1 MRETIRFI
9 LNGELHQVSG
19 VDPTLT
25 VLNYLR
31 YGLGKTGTKEG
42 CAEGDCGAC
51 TIVVGTL
58 VEGVVHYR
66 AVNACI
72 MFLPVLD
79 GKEVITVEGLAGP
92 DGTLHP
98 VQQAL
103 VDHHGS
109 QCGFCTPG
117 FVMALYAH
125 YRNQGGT
132 SVPEINDA
140 VAGNLCRCTGY
151 GPIISA
157 AQAMYD
163 YPTPG
168 RDADDRAAR
177 LKELQQEAPLDL
189 TYHCARANAEKRFI
203 APKTLDQLA
212 AASLKYP
219 EATYL
224 AGGTD
229 VGLWVTKQ
237 QRFLETTILTTQ
249 VDDLRAI
256 TEHDDTI
263 EIGAAVSYTD
273 VFDLL
278 GTYYPSFGELL
289 RRLGSTQIRNSGTMG
304 GNIANGSPIGDSMP
318 ALIAVGTDLVLRRG
332 EDTRKIP
339 LEDYFLDYQQQDR
352 RPGEFVE
359 RFFVRKPQENTIF
372 YTHKI
377 SKRFDQDI
385 SAVCGAFGFTVED
398 GRIAEARIC
407 FGGVAA
413 IPKRAAKTE
422 VALTGQPWT
431 LASVRSAAPMLASD
445 FAPISDMRAS
455 ADYRIATARNLLV
468 KAFLDTSGQ
477 PFQTDVLVADEALHA

>member
-9 LNGELHQVSG
+9 LNGELHEVAG
-19 VDPTLT
+19 VDPTAT

-31 YGLGKTGTKEG
+31 YALGKTGTKEG

-58 VEGVVHYR
+58 ENDVVQYR

-79 GKEVITVEGLAGP
+79 GKEVITVEGLAGAA
-92 DGTLHP
+92 GGLHP

-132 SVPEINDA
+132 SVSEINNA

-163 YPTPG
+163 YPA
-168 RDADDRAAR
+168 ADSGSDDMVAR
-177 LKELQQEAPLDL
+177 LKELQDAAPLEL
-189 TYHCARANAEKRFI
+189 AYHCPRTQSEKRFI
-203 APKTLDQLA
+203 APKDLEHLA
-212 AASLKYP
+212 AASLKHP
-219 EATYL
+219 DATYL

-249 VDDLRAI
+249 VSDLK
-256 TEHDDTI
+256 TVLEHDDTI

-273 VFDLL
+273 VFEVL
-278 GTYYPSFGELL
+278 GRHYPSFGELL

-304 GNIANGSPIGDSMP
+304 GNISNGSPIGDSMP
-318 ALIAVGTDLVLRRG
+318 ALIAIGTELVLRRG
-332 EDTRKIP
+332 DETRRLP

-352 RPGEFVE
+352 HPGEFVE
-359 RFFVRKPQENTIF
+359 RFYVQKPQDNTVF

-385 SAVCGAFGFTVED
+385 SAVCGAV
-398 GRIAEARIC
+398 RIALREGQVAEARIC

-422 VALTGQPWT
+422 AALTGQAWT
-431 LASVRSAAPMLASD
+431 LASVRSAASLLASD

-455 ADYRIATARNLLV
+455 ATYRTKTANNLLL
-468 KAFLDTSGQ
+468 KAYLDTSGQ
-477 PFQTDVLVADEALHA
+477 GYETNVLIADEALHA

>member
-1 MRETIRFI
+1 MRKTIRFI
-9 LNGELHQVSG
+9 LNGELHQVAG
-19 VDPTLT
+19 VDPTTT
-25 VLNYLR
+25 VLNHLR
-31 YGLGKTGTKEG
+31 YALGKTGTKEG

-58 VEGVVHYR
+58 VDGAVQYR

-132 SVPEINDA
+132 SVSEINDA

-157 AQAMYD
+157 AQAMFD
-163 YPTPG
+163 YPAPDKET
-168 RDADDRAAR
+168 DDIAAR
-177 LKELQQEAPLDL
+177 LKALQEDAPLEL
-189 TYHCARANAEKRFI
+189 TYLCPRTKAEKRFI
-203 APKTLDQLA
+203 APRDLQHLA
-212 AASLKYP
+212 AASLKHP
-219 EATYL
+219 DATYL

-249 VDDLRAI
+249 VTELKTV
-256 TEHDDTI
+256 TEHDDSI

-278 GTYYPSFGELL
+278 GGFYPSFGELL

-318 ALIAVGTDLVLRRG
+318 ALIAIGTELVLRRG
-332 EDTRKIP
+332 DDIRRLP
-339 LEDYFLDYQQQDR
+339 LEDFFLDYQQQDR
-352 RPGEFVE
+352 QPGEFVE
-359 RFFVRKPQENTIF
+359 RFFVQKPQDNTIF

-385 SAVCGAFGFTVED
+385 SAVCGAFRFTVDE
-398 GRIAEARIC
+398 GRIADARIC

-413 IPKRAAKTE
+413 IPKRAVKTE
-422 VALTGQPWT
+422 AALTGQRWT
-431 LASVRSAAPMLASD
+431 LATVRSAASALASD
-445 FAPISDMRAS
+445 FTPISDMRAS
-455 ADYRIATARNLLV
+455 AAYREATARNLLL
-468 KAFLDTSGQ
+468 KAFFDASSAPIT
-477 PFQTDVLVADEALHA
+477 TDVLIADEVLHA